1 MLTHACFHILRA
13 VCLVSVS
20 LTANKLQGNLGYH
33 LKHETADLGRIG
45 LNQILN
51 SVFGRGWKFGT

>member
-1 MLTHACFHILRA
+1 
-13 VCLVSVS
+13 VSVS
-20 LTANKLQGNLGYH
+20 LTENKLQRNLGYH
-33 LKHETADLGRIG
+33 LKQETADLGRIG